1 MAASPETARRPAD
14 ALLRTLAEA
23 TAGVAG
29 EAFLRSL
36 VTHLAACFGADC
48 AFVAELVTPE
58 RARTLASA
66 APPEIHLPEGFEF
79 DLAGTPCELAYRD
92 GSVVCP
98 WGAQRRFP
106 EDSLLGG
113 HQLEGYVAVTLVGA
127 AGEPIG
133 HIGVM
138 ARGRLDIGEDE
149 ISVLRIFAARAAAE
163 VERRRGEAALRE
175 REVQLT
181 ASRARVVQAGDE
193 ERRRI
198 GRDLHDGTQQRL
210 VALGQ
215 FVDVA
220 RRKLE
225 HGDSEEAA
233 RLLTLAREQIADAGA
248 ELRALA
254 GGLHPVSLE
263 RGLEPAL
270 GSLAMKS
277 TLRLDVVALPD
288 RRLPEV
294 VEATIWFVVAEA
306 LSNAV
311 KHAGAT
317 TVRVAVELDGRVAR
331 TTVADDGA
339 GGADA
344 EAGTGL
350 LGLAARVEALGGRL
364 AIDSPEGAGTTLEL
378 TIPLAP
384 WRTPREPF
392 LEFGHEGDG
401 GLGEQLL
408 AEVLA
413 GVRTAAVSL
422 AREWDLEGGP
432 PRPGRVLPVLDH
444 RGRRRASVEVTRVA
458 VVPFD
463 EIEED
468 VVATQ
473 GPTRI
478 SLAAWRERQRGFYAS
493 CREEV
498 ALLVGEPGWELTGSE
513 PMVIVHFRLVGA

>member
-1 MAASPETARRPAD
+1 MTAPSETSARRPAD
-14 ALLRTLAEA
+14 ALLRTIAEA

-36 VTHLAACFGADC
+36 VTHLAAFFGAEC

-66 APPEIHLPEGFEF
+66 APPDIHLPEGFEF

-92 GSVVCP
+92 GAIVCP

-106 EDSLLGG
+106 EDGLLGG
-113 HQLEGYVAVTLVGA
+113 HALEGYVAVTLVGSSGA
-127 AGEPIG
+127 PIG

-138 ARGRLDIGEDE
+138 ARGRLDLGDDE
-149 ISVLRIFAARAAAE
+149 LAVLRIFAARAAAE
-163 VERRRGEAALRE
+163 VERRWGEAVLRE
-175 REVQLT
+175 REAELT

-225 HGDSEEAA
+225 QGDGEEAA
-233 RLLTLAREQIADAGA
+233 RLLALAREQIGEAGA

-254 GGLHPVSLE
+254 GGLHPVALE

-270 GSLAMKS
+270 GSLAMQS
-277 TLRLDVVALPD
+277 TLRLDVAALPD

-294 VEATIWFVVAEA
+294 IEATIWFVVAEA

-317 TVRVAVELDGRVAR
+317 TVRVAVELDGHAVRM
-331 TTVADDGA
+331 TVDDDGA
-339 GGADA
+339 GGADT

-350 LGLAARVEALGGRL
+350 LGLVARVEALGGRL
-364 AIDSPEGAGTTLEL
+364 EIESPAGAGTRLAS

-392 LEFGHEGDG
+392 LEFGRDGDG
-401 GLGEQLL
+401 GHGERLL

-413 GVRTAAVSL
+413 GERTQAVSL
-422 AREWDLEGGP
+422 AREWDLEGGL
-432 PRPGRVLPVLDH
+432 PRPGQVLPVLDH
-444 RGRRRASVEVTRVA
+444 RGLRRAAVEVTRVA
-458 VVPFD
+458 VMPFD
-463 EIEED
+463 ELEEG
-468 VVATQ
+468 AEE
-473 GPTRI
+473 
-478 SLAAWRERQRGFYAS
+478 REARQRFYEA
-493 CREEV
+493 CHDEV
-498 ALLVGEPGWELTGSE
+498 ALLLGEPGWRLTGSE
-513 PMVIVHFRLVGA
+513 PMAIVHFRLAER

>member
-1 MAASPETARRPAD
+1 MTAPPETSRRPAD
-14 ALLRTLAEA
+14 ALLRTIAEA

-36 VTHLAACFGADC
+36 VTHLAAFLGAEC

-79 DLAGTPCELAYRD
+79 DLAGTPCEVAYRD
-92 GSVVCP
+92 GAIVCP
-98 WGAQRRFP
+98 WGALRRFP
-106 EDSLLGG
+106 EDRLIGG
-113 HQLEGYVAVTLVGA
+113 HGLEGYVAVTLAGSAGA
-127 AGEPIG
+127 AIG

-138 ARGRLDIGEDE
+138 ARGRLDVGEDE
-149 ISVLRIFAARAAAE
+149 LAVLRIFAARAAAE
-163 VERRRGEAALRE
+163 VERLRGEAALRE
-175 REVQLT
+175 HEAELT

-198 GRDLHDGTQQRL
+198 GRDLHDGAQQRL

-225 HGDSEEAA
+225 RGETEEAA
-233 RLLTLAREQIADAGA
+233 RLLGLAREQIGEAGA

-254 GGLHPVSLE
+254 GGLHPIALE

-270 GSLAMKS
+270 GSLAMRS
-277 TLRLDVVALPD
+277 ALSLDVAALPD
-288 RRLPEV
+288 RRLPDV
-294 VEATIWFVVAEA
+294 VEATIWFLVAEA

-317 TVRVAVELDGRVAR
+317 TVRVAVELEGRTVRA
-331 TTVADDGA
+331 TVADDGA
-339 GGADA
+339 GGADT

-350 LGLAARVEALGGRL
+350 LGLVARVEALGGRL
-364 AIDSPEGAGTTLEL
+364 EVDSPAGAGTRLRA

-408 AEVLA
+408 EEVLA
-413 GVRTAAVSL
+413 GERTAAISL

-432 PRPGRVLPVLDH
+432 PRPGHVLPVLDH
-444 RGRRRASVEVTRVA
+444 GGRRRASVEVTRVA
-458 VVPFD
+458 VLRFD
-463 EIEED
+463 EIDED

-473 GPTRI
+473 GPKRLTMDE
-478 SLAAWRERQRGFYAS
+478 WHERQRRFYAA
-493 CREEV
+493 CRDEV
-498 ALLVGEPGWELTGSE
+498 ALLLGEPGWRLTGAE
-513 PMVIVHFRLVGA
+513 PMVVVHFRLVP